1 MSDREPKLYPVN
13 TFPRLAIVA
22 ALAAATTPGSN
33 AWAAQDWFDPLTWG
47 GAVPNASVDASVRGS
62 EGVILN
68 GAGSARNV
76 NIGQS
81 QLGLLDIAGAAA
93 RLDAG
98 EVLTGY
104 NGGDG
109 TLTVRDGAH
118 LETTH
123 MESAITV
130 GSKGRL
136 EFANRATV
144 KSTNFSLAGSGLGIL
159 SISGASTLSTT
170 TAVLGEWGSGDAT
183 VTIAGLGSSW
193 TNTGNMYIGGL
204 SQAKMTVSGGGALY
218 TDAGATLASNHS
230 MASATVNLTGAGSE
244 WRSGGGIVVGDLGKA
259 SVSVTDG
266 ARLSAPRVVLAKSYG
281 STGTLVI
288 GADDATPAAG
298 GFLDVGAIEFGAG
311 TGKVLFNFT
320 GPAVTYAGTFSGA
333 GELRVAAGDVVL
345 NGNSTSNVNPLLNP
359 RTFVDGGSLT
369 VNGVLPSAV
378 AVASGARLGGGGTVG
393 ATTLSSGAILAPG
406 GLRALKVAGDL
417 TFSPGSVL
425 QVMAAPDGKSDRV
438 SVAGAATLTGA
449 TVQVAAAPGNYAEF
463 TTYDILRANG
473 TFNGTRFSGVSADLA
488 YLAPSISYSAND
500 QDVQLTLTRKQV
512 PPGTNPVPPTQPI
525 PPVQPAP
532 GVPAPPPQ
540 PSPVDTQP
548 SRPIRFADLVA
559 GRNAIAIANAI
570 DSMPADNE
578 VYRHA
583 LSLPNG
589 APQSFFSALS
599 GESHASAIGALQGAG
614 GQARSVPLAHLRANL
629 GAGLRAGA
637 PTASVGTS
645 DVAPASSVL
654 PTSAAQ
660 PAWAELVG
668 NWQRF
673 GASND
678 SSEVR
683 VHTGGVFAG
692 ADGAIGA
699 GWRLGGA
706 LGFTDSN
713 LRTDGVDD
721 KTDIAS
727 YSAIIYGGKAFD
739 AGAGKLNLLLGGSYT
754 WHDINS
760 KRRIAVGGLDQTLR
774 ADYGGNTTQLFTE
787 LGYAMAVGQSL
798 SVEPYAGLAWAN
810 LRSRAFQESGGSAA
824 LSGASQSNQT
834 TTTTLGVRGRQA
846 LTLDKFEGS
855 ITAGAGWRHA
865 FGDLNPTTKMA
876 FDAGNAF
883 TVAGAPIARNAALLE
898 AGLETSMGRSGTV
911 GLSYAGQF
919 GSGTQDHSATLAARW
934 AF

>member
-1 MSDREPKLYPVN
+1 MSDREPKLYPLN

-22 ALAAATTPGSN
+22 ALAAATTPGAN
-33 AWAAQDWFDPLTWG
+33 AWAARDWFDPLTWG
-47 GAVPNASVDASVRGS
+47 GTVPSASVDASVRGS
-62 EGVILN
+62 EVVILN
-68 GAGSARNV
+68 GAGTARNV
-76 NIGQS
+76 HIGQS

-98 EVLTGY
+98 QVLTGY

-118 LETTH
+118 LETTNI
-123 MESAITV
+123 ESASTV
-130 GSKGRL
+130 GSTARL

-144 KSTNFSLAGSGLGIL
+144 KSTDFSLAGSGRGTL

-170 TAVLGEWGSGDAT
+170 TAVLGEWGAGDAT

-193 TNTGNMYIGGL
+193 TNTGNMFIGGFSL
-204 SQAKMTVSGGGALY
+204 AKMTVSGGGALY

-230 MASATVNLTGAGSE
+230 TANATVNLTDAGSE
-244 WRSGGGIVVGDLGKA
+244 WRSGGGIVVGDIGQA

-281 STGTLVI
+281 SAGTLVI
-288 GADDATPAAG
+288 GADDATPAKG

-311 TGKVLFNFT
+311 AGKVLFNFT

-333 GELRVAAGDVVL
+333 GELRVTAGDVVL
-345 NGNSTSNVNPLLNP
+345 SGNSTRNVNPLLNV

-369 VNGVLPSAV
+369 VNGVLPGAV

-393 ATTLSSGAILAPG
+393 ATTLSSDAILAPG
-406 GLRALKVAGDL
+406 GLRTLTVDGGL
-417 TFSPGSVL
+417 TFSPSSVL

-438 SVAGAATLTGA
+438 VVNGAAMLTGA

-463 TTYDILRANG
+463 TTYDILRASG
-473 TFNGTRFSGVSADLA
+473 TLNGTRFTGVSADLA

-512 PPGTNPVPPTQPI
+512 PPGTTPVPPTPPMQPE
-525 PPVQPAP
+525 P
-532 GVPAPPPQ
+532 GVTTPPPQ
-540 PSPVDTQP
+540 PNPVASPP

-583 LSLPNG
+583 ISLPNG
-589 APQSFFSALS
+589 APQSFFAALS
-599 GESHASAIGALQGAG
+599 GETHASAIGALQGAG

-629 GAGLRAGA
+629 GAGMRAGS

-668 NWQRF
+668 NWQRL

-678 SSEVR
+678 TSEVR

-706 LGFTDSN
+706 LGYTDSN
-713 LRTDGVDD
+713 LRTNGVDG
-721 KTDIAS
+721 KTDISS

-739 AGAGKLNLLLGGSYT
+739 AGAGKLNLLVGGSYT

-787 LGYAMAVGQSL
+787 LGYAIAVGQAL

-846 LTLDKFEGS
+846 LTLDKFEGAL
-855 ITAGAGWRHA
+855 TAGAGWRHA

-898 AGLETSMGRSGTV
+898 AGLETSMGRTGTI